1 MDFSWGVFWAVLAA
15 LAVLMA
21 LPVLAALACL
31 AWETVLDGLDELTR
45 PRPAPSSRL
54 QRMLRKPLKGSA
66 IVWILAVILAG
77 LALLVIVWKM

>member
-1 MDFSWGVFWAVLAA
+1 MDFSWGVFWSVLAA

-21 LPVLAALACL
+21 LPVLAALAGL
-31 AWETVLDGLDELTR
+31 AWETVLDELTR

-66 IVWILAVILAG
+66 IVWILAG